1 MFTIYDYLDYY
12 KNCSFEEVGFN
23 QMDAMLFACLVYL
36 PIKSFSENK
45 SYKDFVSYA
54 YTFYKDDYSGVM
66 KPASFALLNKIKTS
80 KRYEN
85 IIISNFKNVRNNDTQ
100 FGAMSVR
107 FNDNLLIAFKGS
119 DSSLISWIENLR
131 LNYQY
136 PTYTQ
141 SKGIKYAKDNI
152 LDSDKNVYLVG
163 HSKGGN
169 LAMCAGMEIPSG
181 LRDKVKVIYN
191 FDGPGFLKKEY
202 DKKFNLIKEKV
213 VNIVPTGSV
222 VGMCLY
228 NDNFKSV
235 KSKDLAF
242 GEHYPVGWGVFGEF
256 FVKTSLSR
264 VSKQIHEMTTTN
276 LDAVDKKQL
285 GETIEELCKGLG
297 VDYDS
302 DFHLSISE
310 IWEIIRNMKG
320 IDPKVY
326 KYLTSVMQTLMKVK

>member
-66 KPASFALLNKIKTS
+66 KPSSFALLNKIKTS

-202 DKKFNLIKEKV
+202 EKKFNLIKEKV

-222 VGMCLY
+222 AGMCLY

-302 DFHLSISE
+302 DFHLSMSE

>member
-66 KPASFALLNKIKTS
+66 KPSSFALLNKIKTS

-202 DKKFNLIKEKV
+202 EKKFNLIKEKI

-276 LDAVDKKQL
+276 LDAIDKKQL

-302 DFHLSISE
+302 DFHLSMSE

>member
-12 KNCSFEEVGFN
+12 KNCSFEEVEFN

-66 KPASFALLNKIKTS
+66 KPSSFALLNKIKTS

-85 IIISNFKNVRNNDTQ
+85 IIISNFKNIRNNDTQ

-202 DKKFNLIKEKV
+202 EKKFNLIKEKV

-302 DFHLSISE
+302 DFHLSMSE

>member
-66 KPASFALLNKIKTS
+66 KPSSFALLNKIKTS

-276 LDAVDKKQL
+276 LDVVDKKQL

-302 DFHLSISE
+302 DFHLSMSE

>member
-66 KPASFALLNKIKTS
+66 KPSSFALLNKIKTS

-181 LRDKVKVIYN
+181 LRDKVKAIYN

-228 NDNFKSV
+228 NDIFKSV

-302 DFHLSISE
+302 DFHLSMSE

>member
-66 KPASFALLNKIKTS
+66 KPSSFALLNKIKTS

-228 NDNFKSV
+228 NDIFKSV

-302 DFHLSISE
+302 DFHLSMSE

>member
-66 KPASFALLNKIKTS
+66 KPSSFALLNKIKTS

-85 IIISNFKNVRNNDTQ
+85 IIISNFKNIRNNDTQ

-202 DKKFNLIKEKV
+202 EKKFNLIKEKV
-213 VNIVPTGSV
+213 VNIVPSGSV

-228 NDNFKSV
+228 NDIFKSV

-285 GETIEELCKGLG
+285 GETIEELCKELG

-302 DFHLSISE
+302 DFHLSMSE

>member
-66 KPASFALLNKIKTS
+66 KPSSFALLNKIKTS

-100 FGAMSVR
+100 FGAMGVR

-302 DFHLSISE
+302 DFHLSMSE

>member
-66 KPASFALLNKIKTS
+66 KPSSFALLNKIKTS

-202 DKKFNLIKEKV
+202 EKKFNLIKEKV

-276 LDAVDKKQL
+276 LDVVDKKQL

-302 DFHLSISE
+302 DFHLSMSE

>member
-66 KPASFALLNKIKTS
+66 KPSSFALLNKIKTS

-85 IIISNFKNVRNNDTQ
+85 IIISNFKNIRNNDTQ

-276 LDAVDKKQL
+276 LDAIDKKQL

-302 DFHLSISE
+302 DFHLSMSE

>member
-12 KNCSFEEVGFN
+12 KNCSFEEVEFN

-45 SYKDFVSYA
+45 SYKDFISYA

-66 KPASFALLNKIKTS
+66 KPSSFALLNKIKTS

-302 DFHLSISE
+302 DFHLSMSE

>member
-66 KPASFALLNKIKTS
+66 KPSSFALLNKIKIS

-213 VNIVPTGSV
+213 VNIVPSGSV

-302 DFHLSISE
+302 EFHLSMSE

>member
-66 KPASFALLNKIKTS
+66 KPSSFALLNKIKTS

-141 SKGIKYAKDNI
+141 SKGIKYAKNNI

-202 DKKFNLIKEKV
+202 EKKFNLIKEKV

-302 DFHLSISE
+302 DFHLSMSE

>member
-66 KPASFALLNKIKTS
+66 KPSSFALLNKIKTS

-141 SKGIKYAKDNI
+141 NKGIKYAKDNI

-169 LAMCAGMEIPSG
+169 LPMCAGMEIPSG

-202 DKKFNLIKEKV
+202 EKKFNLIKEKV
-213 VNIVPTGSV
+213 VNIVPSGSV

>member
-66 KPASFALLNKIKTS
+66 KPSSFALLNKIKTS

-191 FDGPGFLKKEY
+191 FDGPGF
-202 DKKFNLIKEKV
+202 
-213 VNIVPTGSV
+213 
-222 VGMCLY
+222 
-228 NDNFKSV
+228 
-235 KSKDLAF
+235 
-242 GEHYPVGWGVFGEF
+242 
-256 FVKTSLSR
+256 
-264 VSKQIHEMTTTN
+264 
-276 LDAVDKKQL
+276 
-285 GETIEELCKGLG
+285 
-297 VDYDS
+297 
-302 DFHLSISE
+302 
-310 IWEIIRNMKG
+310 
-320 IDPKVY
+320 
-326 KYLTSVMQTLMKVK
+326 

>member
-66 KPASFALLNKIKTS
+66 KPSSFALLNKIKIS

-181 LRDKVKVIYN
+181 LRDKVKFIYN

-202 DKKFNLIKEKV
+202 EKKFNLIKEKV

-302 DFHLSISE
+302 DFHLSMSE